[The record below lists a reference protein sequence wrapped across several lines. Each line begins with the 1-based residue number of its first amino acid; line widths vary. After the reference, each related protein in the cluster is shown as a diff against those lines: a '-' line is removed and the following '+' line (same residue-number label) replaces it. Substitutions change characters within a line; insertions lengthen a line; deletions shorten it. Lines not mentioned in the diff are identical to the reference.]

1 VFGQCSDRYT
11 DGYMGHYGDKEH
23 TKKMKE
29 TIFFTVFMGLHPI
42 LFLRYMMVRSS
53 MRGTVAPVSE
63 RKIFNCFYIY
73 SAFKLDVVH

>member
-1 VFGQCSDRYT
+1 MV
-11 DGYMGHYGDKEH
+11 
-23 TKKMKE
+23 TKNIQKMKE